1 VVSTGTGGVIAGRF
15 EDRADSLGR
24 IVQST
29 VGPSKD
35 RGRACARRNQSE
47 QNAERRR
54 LAGAVGTEEPRDAA
68 TLDAEAEVVDGDG
81 GAESFR
87 QSVDLDDSQRS
98 LLGAPMLR
106 HRSARLDVW
115 PAA

>member
-1 VVSTGTGGVIAGRF
+1 VIAGRL

-29 VGPSKD
+29 VSPSKD

-47 QNAERRR
+47 QNAQRRR

-68 TLDAEAEVVDGDG
+68 ALNGEAEVVDSDG

>member
-1 VVSTGTGGVIAGRF
+1 VIAGRL
-15 EDRADSLGR
+15 ENRADSVRR
-24 IVQST
+24 IVQSA
-29 VGPSKD
+29 VRLPKD
-35 RGRACARRNQSE
+35 GGRARARRNQPE

-54 LAGAVGTEEPRDAA
+54 LAGAVGTEEPRNAA
-68 TLDAEAEVVDGDG
+68 TLDAEAEVVDGDR

-87 QSVDLDDSQRS
+87 QSVDLDDSQSS